1 MERLNLAKRWMFSIS
16 SLHGP
21 PQSDAP
27 YSQLWSLF
35 AFARLDWRTGHVR
48 DDVALRYRPRSPHQN
63 RNRQPNQD
71 NEYERPKSIGE
82 NGVHALTMRLPEFDC
97 YGFSKIRRRGSVPG
111 RGRPTHHSER
121 HTRPRRSPRRTG
133 DGHPT
138 WRIGRGFNFFRITI
152 YEGRSQSNWT
162 AQTIARGNR
171 NEYPHGRGNDIDNSI
186 EG

>member
-1 MERLNLAKRWMFSIS
+1 MERLNLAKRWMFSIP

-82 NGVHALTMRLPEFDC
+82 NGVHTLTMRLPEFDC
-97 YGFSKIRRRGSVPG
+97 YAFQRLGGAGPSRVVGDPRIIRSATPDLEDHLGARATAIPLGESAVGSIS
-111 RGRPTHHSER
+111 SE
-121 HTRPRRSPRRTG
+121 SPYMKGAASLTG
-133 DGHPT
+133 PLK
-138 WRIGRGFNFFRITI
+138 R
-152 YEGRSQSNWT
+152 
-162 AQTIARGNR
+162 
-171 NEYPHGRGNDIDNSI
+171 
-186 EG
+186 